1 MAKGMLQRKCG
12 CGQSHS
18 GGGEC
23 PECRKKRE
31 GSLQRA
37 PLHEA
42 APGIAPPVVH
52 EVLNT
57 PGQPLDAG
65 TRAVMEP
72 HFGHDFGHVRIHTGD
87 SAAASARAV
96 NAQAYTV
103 GRDIVFGEGGYAPG
117 QPGGQELLAHELTH
131 VVQQSGAPSP
141 AGPIS
146 IGAAGDAFEQE
157 AESNA
162 HSIGSRE
169 GNVSSRHA
177 AAGLLQKNPEP
188 PSPFPALH
196 LPTDSVSLDAG
207 DTPGVE
213 NPKLVQLAAAF
224 KAMIATNPG
233 AYIKLSSYLS
243 EAAKMNSAKS
253 KEEQG
258 QLQQRMRAFQQAL
271 VLLGVPAAGIQI
283 EPATVYSTRGAGVI
297 TADLYKA
304 PRALPP
310 GLLLPPSPAG
320 GLGQPAPG
328 PAPAPAGGKS
338 LSDLLSFKFKAGP
351 LEFAVELPKSVS
363 AKLPVS
369 LGAARSLAFELKAET
384 SGDFSF
390 AIALNGLPHVKVSA
404 KVGVKVDKDKG
415 TSGSAG
421 LEISTTRTICNAPSP
436 ESLKKKITDAGEK
449 LKKAMKELETAQS
462 EDRLLKLAD
471 IAGAIG
477 EMYDAVEKAKG
488 SCKQVPRATFNLGIQ
503 GPLAPSDAA
512 LNDPDPKKRPS
523 TFIGGTL
530 TIPF

>member
-12 CGQSHS
+12 CGSEHS

-23 PECRKKRE
+23 PECRKKQQ

-37 PLHEA
+37 PLHE
-42 APGIAPPVVH
+42 PLTGSAPPLVH
-52 EVLNT
+52 EVLSS
-57 PGQPLDAG
+57 PGQSLDAG
-65 TRAVMEP
+65 TRAMMEP
-72 HFGHDFGHVRIHTGD
+72 HFGHDFGNVRIHTGD
-87 SAAASARAV
+87 KAAASARAV
-96 NAQAYTV
+96 DAQAYTV
-103 GRDIVFGEGGYAPG
+103 GRDIVFGNGSYAPG
-117 QPGGQELLAHELTH
+117 QSGGQELLAHELTH
-131 VVQQSGAPSP
+131 VVQQSGASKPS
-141 AGPIS
+141 GDIQ

-162 HSIGSRE
+162 QRIGAPE
-169 GNVSSRHA
+169 GGLGGNRV
-177 AAGLLQKNPEP
+177 AGAGVLQKNPDP
-188 PSPFPALH
+188 PPL
-196 LPTDSVSLDAG
+196 LPTLNLPSDSITLDAS
-207 DTPGVE
+207 DAPGVE
-213 NPKLVQLAAAF
+213 NPKLVQLATAF
-224 KAMIATNPG
+224 KGMIAANPT
-233 AYIKLSSYLS
+233 AYIKLSTYLS

-271 VLLGVPAAGIQI
+271 VLLGVPAASIQI
-283 EPATVYSTRGAGVI
+283 EPATAYSTQGAGAI

-310 GLLLPPSPAG
+310 GLLIPPPAG
-320 GLGQPAPG
+320 GLGQPGPG
-328 PAPAPAGGKS
+328 PAPAGGGKS

-351 LEFAVELPKSVS
+351 FEFAAEIPKSV
-363 AKLPVS
+363 AVKLPIS
-369 LGAARSLAFELKAET
+369 LGGAKSLAFDLKAET

-404 KVGVKVDKDKG
+404 KVGLKVDKDKG

-421 LEISTTRTICNAPSP
+421 LEISTTRTTCNAPSP
-436 ESLKKKITDAGEK
+436 ESLKTKITAAGEK
-449 LKKAMKELETAQS
+449 LKKAMKELETAKPD
-462 EDRLLKLAD
+462 DRLPKLAD

-488 SCKQVPRATFNLGIQ
+488 SCKEVPRATFNFGIQ
-503 GPLAPSDAA
+503 GPLAPSDSA
-512 LNDPDPKKRPS
+512 LNDPDPMKRPS